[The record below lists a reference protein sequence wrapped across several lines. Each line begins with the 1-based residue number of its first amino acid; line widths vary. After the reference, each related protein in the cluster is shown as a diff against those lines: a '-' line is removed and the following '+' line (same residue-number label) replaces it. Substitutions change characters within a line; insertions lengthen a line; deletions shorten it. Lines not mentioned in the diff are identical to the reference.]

1 MPDAF
6 RDSVVVITGAGGGI
20 GIELC
25 DAFSNQGARV
35 VAMDLDITAFAA
47 RTAEAYVV
55 DITDAG
61 AVQKVLEPLKH
72 IDVLI
77 HAAGITSL
85 GPFADTPL
93 DAIDR
98 VLDVNLRGAIHVT
111 KFALPGLRAAKGRI
125 GVMSSVSGFS
135 PLLYRT
141 AYSASKHALHGFFE
155 SLRSELIDDGVS
167 VTMIC
172 PSFVATGIEERAA
185 HRSGSPA
192 GAWTTTG
199 EVTDP
204 AHLAAIT
211 VGALSRRKR
220 LVLPSRT
227 ARLAWAISRVAPAR
241 YEALMRR
248 QIGR

>member
-1 MPDAF
+1 MPDDF

-25 DAFSNQGARV
+25 DAFARQGALV
-35 VAMDLDITAFAA
+35 VAMDLDITAFAD
-47 RTAEAYVV
+47 RSTEAYVV
-55 DITDAG
+55 DITDAD
-61 AVQKVLEPLKH
+61 AVREVLEPLKH

-111 KFALPGLRAAKGRI
+111 KFALPGLRAAEGRI
-125 GVMSSVSGFS
+125 GVLSSVSGFS

-155 SLRSELIDDGVS
+155 SLRAELIDDGVS

-172 PSFVATGIEERAA
+172 PSFVATGIEDRAA
-185 HRSGSPA
+185 HRSESPT

-199 EVTDP
+199 EMTD
-204 AHLAAIT
+204 ASRLAGRI
-211 VGALSRRKR
+211 VEALLSRKR

-227 ARLAWAISRVAPAR
+227 ARLAWTISRVAPAR
-241 YEALMRR
+241 FEAIMRR
-248 QIGR
+248 RISR